1 MNLGSHGEYVI
12 IVSDEEPI
20 EIVQALGQSGQL
32 MGGRIDFPKQKLDV
46 VAEAQQIAKQ
56 DIKETTSF
64 ERVRTPFR
72 QALRAIIGY
81 VYDEHKLP
89 RDGGVDFGSGATGE
103 MVHELLRDQI
113 NASTWAEVEVNP
125 SAIAENKRR
134 HPRATVFQGSYLDT
148 AKLGLNNTLN
158 IATGLSSLDATQF
171 VPEAV
176 HQIANTIQPGGYLL
190 HVQDVRPG
198 NGTGNREL
206 RHRGMKPPFDCHFL
220 KAGSQDVL
228 CYTTP
233 TGIVSVGE
241 LFRQNLGRA
250 IEADPDLELIMNNWV
265 VAKRPL
271 NEKYGRTYYMNIN
284 MLTSEKTEEAHAVV
298 TLARKKTSN
307 Q

>member
-1 MNLGSHGEYVI
+1 MNFGSYGEHVI
-12 IVSDEEPI
+12 IVSDEEPL
-20 EIVQALGQSGQL
+20 EIVHALGQANQL
-32 MGGRIDFPKQKLDV
+32 ISGRIDFPKQKLDL
-46 VAEAQQIAKQ
+46 ATEAQQIAKQ

-64 ERVRTPFR
+64 ERVRAPFR

-81 VYDEHKLP
+81 IYDEYKLP

-113 NASTWAEVEVNP
+113 NASTWAEVDVNP
-125 SAIAENKRR
+125 AVIAENKRR
-134 HPRATVFQGSYLDT
+134 HPTATVFQGSYLDT

-176 HQIANTIQPGGYLL
+176 HQITNTLQLGGYLL

-206 RHRGMKPPFDCHFL
+206 RHRGMSPPFDCHFL
-220 KAGSQDVL
+220 KAGTQDVL
-228 CYTTP
+228 CYSTP

-250 IEADPDLELIMNNWV
+250 IETEPNLELLMNNWV
-265 VAKRPL
+265 VAKRPI
-271 NEKYGRTYYMNIN
+271 NEKYGRTYYMNIS
-284 MLTSEKTEEAHAVV
+284 MLSTDRVEEAHAVV
-298 TLARKKTSN
+298 TLARKKIT
-307 Q
+307 